1 MAGGTYIGILFFLL
15 VLFAALT
22 SSISLMETVVSI
34 LCDKLKIGRKLSC
47 LLVFVFSVV
56 LGLLSSLGYG
66 VWAEVKIIGL
76 QFLDFFD
83 FISNSVL
90 MPVVAFFTCV
100 FVGYVIKPEAISEEV
115 ELSGKFRRKALFN
128 VVIKYIAPVCI
139 VLILISSVLEAFG
152 VFKI

>member
-1 MAGGTYIGILFFLL
+1 MGLFRLGKCL
-15 VLFAALT
+15 AQ
-22 SSISLMETVVSI
+22 SL
-34 LCDKLKIGRKLSC
+34 
-47 LLVFVFSVV
+47 
-56 LGLLSSLGYG
+56 G
-66 VWAEVKIIGL
+66 VWAEVKIKGL
-76 QFLDFFD
+76 PFLDFFD

-128 VVIKYIAPVCI
+128 VVIKYIAPACI

-152 VFKI
+152 VFTI